1 MATRTYSPAE
11 ILCNF
16 GGVPITA
23 FGPDTF
29 VEAERN
35 EDGFTLTMGAGG
47 EGARAQN
54 MNRSGRVT
62 FTLLM
67 TSPEND
73 LLMAIAESDELR
85 RDGVGAIMVKDRLGT
100 TFVHG
105 SDAWIVKRPKVTR
118 SKGVEVCTWI
128 LESPN
133 LDTFC
138 GGSVTG

>member
-11 ILCNF
+11 ILCSF
-16 GGVPITA
+16 GGVPITS

-35 EDGFTLTMGAGG
+35 EDGFTLVMGAGG

-54 MNRSGRVT
+54 LNRSGRVT

-73 LLMAIAESDELR
+73 QLSAIAAADEQSR
-85 RDGVGAIMVKDRLGT
+85 NGVGALLIKDRLGT
-100 TFVHG
+100 TFVHAT
-105 SDAWIVKRPKVTR
+105 DAWIMKLPKVTR
-118 SKGVEVCTWI
+118 AKGVEVCTWV

-133 LDTFC
+133 LEVFC
-138 GGSVTG
+138 GGNVTG